1 MERVLNRV
9 SFKAIILS
17 ICLLWSAQ
25 SALATTVIRPLD
37 DDMIVGARAIVT
49 GKVVEIQSS
58 LDEQEDRIY
67 TYITVRVSE
76 VIKGQ
81 IAERRIT
88 IKELGGV
95 VGDRVSVVYGSPQFK
110 RGEKVLLYLSTRD
123 DGSLRTYQL
132 FLGKFSLVIDDTTGN
147 RFAVRDTGGENVTVI
162 GAPQGQPQGD
172 TTDRMEL
179 LAYAEMVRTKL
190 AVNLERSQAFEEAY
204 FKNTPVLASPPGFVG
219 SKHQLQPEYTFLGNR
234 RWFQPDSGQPVPYT
248 INPNPGSPAV
258 VLNAA
263 DMAAAAGA
271 WSGVPGCSLNLT
283 PSGNLDSCYTQTGTP
298 AINLVSNN
306 CDGMNQATSG
316 CANIL
321 AIGGWSGGGSQ
332 TRVLGGITFGQI
344 TQGFVSFN
352 PWASCYFS
360 NACNLR
366 EVATHEIGHAL
377 GFGHSADSTATMAA
391 FAHFDG
397 RCASL
402 RSDDSN
408 GAAFLYPGSSGP
420 GPLAVVTSSLPGGTV
435 GTSYSQTLTGSGGTL
450 PYGWSLVAGLGSL
463 PPGLGLSSGGVISG
477 NPTTVGT
484 YNFTVKVTDAV
495 PATAQKALSIAVV
508 VAGVPLASQF
518 VSQTTPTTATP
529 GQSMSVNMKFLNT
542 GTETWGG
549 SVFYL
554 ASQNPALNSSWG
566 GNGVSLVNL
575 SIGPG
580 QQLDLT
586 FTATAPSVSG
596 THNFQWQLYKNDGT
610 GFFGQMSTNVAI
622 QVGSAPPP
630 TNNAVFLSQT
640 VPTSMG
646 AGRTYSVSV
655 TMRNSGTSTWAAGS
669 YYLGSQ
675 NSQGNYTWSL
685 NRVDLGSSVAP
696 GSDVTFAFNV
706 NAPTTLA
713 AYNFQWQMA
722 QDGVGYFGAMST
734 NVSVNV
740 SLAKSLCDFD
750 ADKKVDVSVWRP
762 SDGFWYII
770 NSSTGGGRIQ
780 GWGESNDIPV
790 PGDYD
795 GDGKSDLAIW
805 RPSTGVWWII
815 NSSDGAVK
823 SQQWGLAG
831 DKPVPGDYDGEGK
844 TDLAVWRPSN
854 GFWYIIDSST
864 GGGRSQGWG
873 VSTDIPVPAD
883 YNGDGKTDLGIWRP
897 STGTWWIINSS
908 NGSVTTKQWGASGD
922 QPVPSDYDGDG
933 NADLA
938 VWRPSDGFW
947 YIINSSTGGGR
958 FQGWGLVTDVLVPAD
973 YDGDGKSDLAVW
985 RPSDGNWWIIN
996 SSNGSVTTK
1005 QWGMTADKPVP
1016 GVP

>member
-49 GKVVEIQSS
+49 GKVVEIESA
-58 LDEQEDRIY
+58 LDEQDRIY

-81 IAERRIT
+81 ITERRIT

-110 RGEKVLLYLSTRD
+110 RGEKVLLYLSTRE

-132 FLGKFSLVIDDTTGN
+132 FLGKFSLVRDDATGN

-204 FKNTPVLASPPGFVG
+204 FKNTPVLASPPGFVR

-258 VLNAA
+258 VLNPA
-263 DMAAAAGA
+263 DIAAAAGA
-271 WSGVPGCSLNLT
+271 WSGVPNCSLNLS
-283 PSGNLDSCYTQTGTP
+283 PSGNLDNCYAQTGTP
-298 AINLVSNN
+298 GINLVSNN
-306 CDGMNQATSG
+306 CDGMNQPTSG

-332 TRVLGGITFGQI
+332 SRVLGGITFGQI

-420 GPLAVVTSSLPGGTV
+420 GPLAVVTSSLAGGTV

-450 PYGWSLVAGLGSL
+450 PYGWSLVAGLGTL
-463 PPGLGLSSGGVISG
+463 PPGLGLSAGGVISG
-477 NPTTVGT
+477 TPTTVGT

-518 VSQTTPTTATP
+518 VSQTVATTVQP

-542 GTETWGG
+542 GTQTWEG
-549 SVFYL
+549 SAFYL
-554 ASQNPALNSSWG
+554 ASQSPALNSTWG

-586 FTATAPSVSG
+586 FTATAPSVPG
-596 THNFQWQLYKNDGT
+596 TYNFQWQLYKNDGT
-610 GFFGQMSTNVAI
+610 GFFGQMSTNVVI
-622 QVGSAPPP
+622 QVGSPGTDGAAF
-630 TNNAVFLSQT
+630 NSQT
-640 VPTSMG
+640 LATFMV
-646 AGRTYSVSV
+646 AGRTYPVSV
-655 TMRNSGTSTWAAGS
+655 VMTNSGATTWTAGT

-675 NSQGNYTWSL
+675 NPQGNNTWGS
-685 NRVDLGSSVAP
+685 NRVDLYSSTAP
-696 GSDVTFAFNV
+696 SGQVTFSFNV
-706 NAPTTLA
+706 TAPPGPGT
-713 AYNFQWQMA
+713 YNLQWQMA
-722 QDGVGYFGAMST
+722 KDGSNYFGSMST
-734 NVSVNV
+734 NLAITVSVKK
-740 SLAKSLCDFD
+740 AFFDFD
-750 ADKKVDVSVWRP
+750 SDGKSDTAICRP
-762 SDGFWYII
+762 SDGNWWIL
-770 NSSTGGGRIQ
+770 NSAGGYRIQQWGLSGDKMVPGDYDGDGKTDTAIFRPSDGNWWILNTSTGNYRIQ
-780 GWGESNDIPV
+780 QWGFSTDIPV

-795 GDGKSDLAIW
+795 GDGKTDTAVFRPSDGNWWILNSFNGSFRVQQWGFPGDKLVPGDYDGDGKTDIAIW
-805 RPSTGVWWII
+805 RPSDGNWWIL
-815 NSSDGAVK
+815 NSTGGFRV
-823 SQQWGLAG
+823 QQWGFPG
-831 DKPVPGDYDGEGK
+831 DIPVPGDYDG
-844 TDLAVWRPSN
+844 
-854 GFWYIIDSST
+854 
-864 GGGRSQGWG
+864 
-873 VSTDIPVPAD
+873 
-883 YNGDGKTDLGIWRP
+883 DGKTDIA
-897 STGTWWIINSS
+897 I
-908 NGSVTTKQWGASGD
+908 
-922 QPVPSDYDGDG
+922 
-933 NADLA
+933 
-938 VWRPSDGFW
+938 WRPSDGNW
-947 YIINSSTGGGR
+947 WILNSTGGFR
-958 FQGWGLVTDVLVPAD
+958 VQQWGFPSDIPVPGGD
-973 YDGDGKSDLAVW
+973 YDGDGKTDIAVW
-985 RPSDGNWWIIN
+985 RPSDGNWWILK
-996 SSNGSVTTK
+996 SSDATLK
-1005 QWGMTADKPVP
+1005 LQQWGFPTDIPVP
-1016 GVP
+1016 SSYLQ